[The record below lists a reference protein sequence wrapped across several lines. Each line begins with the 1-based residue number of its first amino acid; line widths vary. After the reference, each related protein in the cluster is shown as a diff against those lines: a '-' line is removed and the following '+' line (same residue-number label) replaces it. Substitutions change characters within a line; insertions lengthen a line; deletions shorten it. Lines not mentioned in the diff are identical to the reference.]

1 MKGLRSFEIHATFL
15 MVSCGVKGI
24 QAISQ
29 SILKDKNLSYWFVSC
44 LLSLSTKG
52 NLVDGASAFL
62 RGSYSTL
69 KPQFKEEIKMAKKGK
84 KYLEA
89 AKLVDRS
96 KAYPIEEAIELVKK
110 TNYAKF
116 DATIEVAF
124 RLGVDP
130 KKADQQIRGA
140 VVLPNGTG
148 KTQRVLVFAKG
159 EKVKEAE
166 AAGADYV
173 GDAEYI
179 NKIQQGWFEFDVIV
193 ATPDMM
199 GEVGKLG
206 RVLGPKGLMPN
217 PKTGTVTFDVAK
229 AVNEIKAG
237 KVEYRVDKAGN
248 IHVPIGKASFE
259 NEKLVEN
266 FTTVFETMLK
276 VKPAAA
282 KGTYMKN
289 VTVASTMG
297 PGVKVDPSS
306 VAVK

>member
-1 MKGLRSFEIHATFL
+1 
-15 MVSCGVKGI
+15 
-24 QAISQ
+24 
-29 SILKDKNLSYWFVSC
+29 
-44 LLSLSTKG
+44 
-52 NLVDGASAFL
+52 
-62 RGSYSTL
+62 
-69 KPQFKEEIKMAKKGK
+69 MAKKGK
-84 KYLEA
+84 KYIEA
-89 AKLVDRS
+89 AKLIDRS
-96 KAYPIEEAIELVKK
+96 KAYTVSEAIELVKK
-110 TNYAKF
+110 TNFAKF
-116 DATIEVAF
+116 DATIEAAF

-159 EKVKEAE
+159 EKLKEAE

-173 GDAEYI
+173 GDTEYI

-217 PKTGTVTFDVAK
+217 PKTGTVTFDVTR

-248 IHVPIGKASFE
+248 VHVPIGKASFE
-259 NEKLVEN
+259 DQKLAEN
-266 FTTVFETMLK
+266 FNTIFDTMAK
-276 VKPAAA
+276 AKPAAA

-289 VTVASTMG
+289 VTIASTMG
-297 PGVKVDPSS
+297 PGVKIDPST
-306 VAVK
+306 VAAK

>member
-1 MKGLRSFEIHATFL
+1 
-15 MVSCGVKGI
+15 
-24 QAISQ
+24 
-29 SILKDKNLSYWFVSC
+29 
-44 LLSLSTKG
+44 
-52 NLVDGASAFL
+52 
-62 RGSYSTL
+62 
-69 KPQFKEEIKMAKKGK
+69 MANKGK
-84 KYLEA
+84 KYQEA
-89 AKLVDRS
+89 VKLVDRT
-96 KAYPIEEAIELVKK
+96 KAYDVQEAIELAKK
-110 TNYAKF
+110 TSVVKF
-116 DATIEVAF
+116 DATVEAAF

-159 EKVKEAE
+159 EKAKEAE

-173 GDAEYI
+173 GDSEFI

-217 PKTGTVTFDVAK
+217 PKTGTVTFDVTK

-248 IHVPIGKASFE
+248 IHVPIGKVSFE
-259 NEKLVEN
+259 DQKLVEN
-266 FTTVFETMLK
+266 FNTIFDTMMK

-289 VTVASTMG
+289 VTVSTTMG
-297 PGVKVDPSS
+297 PGVKVDPST
-306 VAVK
+306 ATAK